1 MDFDFPLIPLLPLPI
16 TLVPASTFAALE
28 NSHQGPQFQ
37 PGFVSSVSIGISS
50 RNTNGTGNNSYVNN
64 SASSSFSSSSITS
77 SSYDH
82 PSNYPGYAT
91 NGSNT
96 SASSHLSDQERLGAI
111 VDALGEASA
120 KVTLLLRFVIAIY
133 PRGRR
138 DCALLWLAKEG
149 RAGVLLPCHLSRV
162 KFINN
167 QTKNPPPPTR
177 YILTLLFIFHLS
189 DDDVTYIRRKSYRR
203 RLRSD

>member
-16 TLVPASTFAALE
+16 TLVPAATFAALE

-50 RNTNGTGNNSYVNN
+50 RNTNGNSNNSYVNN

-96 SASSHLSDQERLGAI
+96 NASSHLSDQECLGAI

-120 KVTLLLRFVIAIY
+120 KVTLLLQLMTICTHAA
-133 PRGRR
+133 RR

-149 RAGVLLPCHLSRV
+149 RARC
-162 KFINN
+162 
-167 QTKNPPPPTR
+167 
-177 YILTLLFIFHLS
+177 LTSLLFTSCQIQKQLSEEKKPHEMYTHTPFFFIFLSS
-189 DDDVTYIRRKSYRR
+189 DDDGTC
-203 RLRSD
+203 